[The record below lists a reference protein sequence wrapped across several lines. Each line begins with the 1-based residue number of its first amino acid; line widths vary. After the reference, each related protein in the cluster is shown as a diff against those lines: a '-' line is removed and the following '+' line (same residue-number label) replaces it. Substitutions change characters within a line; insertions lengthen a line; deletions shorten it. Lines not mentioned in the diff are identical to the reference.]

1 MSALR
6 YKHAGGGTPAPTKG
20 NQMLLDHNT
29 KGPPSPAQ
37 SAALVA
43 AIAEVTAAGFTPFV
57 MTAFIANGH
66 AHVASVE
73 TAPNTWGSP
82 AFVASVAVNE

>member
-1 MSALR
+1 MI
-6 YKHAGGGTPAPTKG
+6 
-20 NQMLLDHNT
+20 LDHNT

-57 MTAFIANGH
+57 AAAFIANGH
-66 AHVASVE
+66 AHVGSIE
-73 TAPNTWGSP
+73 TAPNTCGHP
-82 AFVASVAVNE
+82 AFQASVAVNE